1 MEVPMHG
8 PNNSITAHN
17 QEQERVSVL
26 LIRVR
31 DLHHAAQ
38 QAGCNALHHAFDAGD
53 ALIKLQKQV
62 KDPWKKWLAVN
73 CSVPVRTAMLYVQLA
88 HHRKEIEEHLGELS
102 IRGALRLISKAKPM
116 TKKKSSGNSQ
126 ITLQALW
133 ARLSEQELAT
143 FCDLIGVPGFRKI
156 WSLSFHR
163 ALLDS
168 VRIEKFEAQPDGKMT
183 VALWTALSLLA
194 SIDDPGSSDI
204 VRKANIHALL
214 TALRTVDRTVRAA
227 GNSREVALSIVDAG
241 TIDAI
246 RASHKKTKK
255 AA

>member
-1 MEVPMHG
+1 V
-8 PNNSITAHN
+8 NLSDISATSDN
-17 QEQERVSVL
+17 QEPRLEVL

-31 DLHHAAQ
+31 DLHCAAQ
-38 QAGCNALHHAFDAGD
+38 QAGCNALHQAMNAGD
-53 ALIKLQKQV
+53 TLIQIQKQV
-62 KDPWKKWLAVN
+62 AGSPWKKWLAAN
-73 CSVPVRTAMLYVQLA
+73 CSVPVRTAMLYIQLA
-88 HHRKEIEEHLGELS
+88 QHRKEIESHLGELS

-126 ITLQALW
+126 ITLQALQALW
-133 ARLSEQELAT
+133 AKLSEQELAR
-143 FCDLIGVPGFRKI
+143 FCDDIGVPGFRKI

-168 VRIEKFEAQPDGKMT
+168 VRIEKFEARPDGKMT
-183 VALWTALSLLA
+183 VALWTALSLLV

-227 GNSREVALSIVDAG
+227 GNLRDVALSIVDAG